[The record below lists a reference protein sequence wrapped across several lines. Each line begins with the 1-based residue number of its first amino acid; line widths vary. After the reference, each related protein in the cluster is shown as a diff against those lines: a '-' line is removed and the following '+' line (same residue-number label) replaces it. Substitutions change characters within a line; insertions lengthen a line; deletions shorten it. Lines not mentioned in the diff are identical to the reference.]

1 MRLERLKRDGASR
14 HGGTSLLL
22 LLHYCLVG
30 GFYRNGKTKLG
41 GVLDS
46 Y

>member
-1 MRLERLKRDGASR
+1 MKRLEWDGTSR

-30 GFYRNGKTKLG
+30 GFYRDGKTELG
-41 GVLDS
+41 GVLKLR
-46 Y
+46 